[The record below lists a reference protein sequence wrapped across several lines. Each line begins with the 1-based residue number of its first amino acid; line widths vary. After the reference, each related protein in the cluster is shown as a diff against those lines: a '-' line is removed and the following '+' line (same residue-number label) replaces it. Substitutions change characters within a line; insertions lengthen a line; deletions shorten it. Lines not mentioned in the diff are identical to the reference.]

1 MAFTT
6 SYSFARSGYFRWQYS
21 NTASTSWGNDNIRQG
36 NFGKHEG
43 GTGSGYWSYCGIIDV
58 SEADKTAIKKQYATA
73 YPTKI
78 ELTVTRAS
86 AGSTGSTITNARV
99 GVGQGLYNSV
109 VPSNQQSYISAT
121 LNGGSGTTSTIT
133 LTQAMADYYCSD
145 AQGST
150 NRIISFGHIPDIK
163 TTSISTPYTAIAT
176 TGTMTIT
183 WETRT
188 CTISYNGNG
197 GTGAPAGATVN
208 QGATTTISSV
218 KPTRTGHKFLGWSTS
233 STATSA
239 TYTSG
244 QSITV
249 NSNLSL
255 YAVWQ
260 AYKITITYQGNGGVQ
275 GSNPTW
281 AIPYSHSWSYGQY
294 TETGL
299 ANITSF
305 ALTKEGYTY
314 TDEEAWNTKADGTG
328 YSVDHNTPYYGQDFA
343 TDVGKNITSADA
355 SITLYANWKPATY
368 TITLNPNGGTVSSTT
383 VSVTY
388 NSAFTLPTPTKSGSI
403 FNGWYYNG
411 VLFDDS
417 TPYTIASNIT
427 LTASWDDSQPVSIY
441 IDTRGGTP
449 SYSEPI
455 IGYVGETGASFIN
468 KVTVPTKPYYTLL
481 GYCYENGELVTT
493 NDVISS
499 TEPIH
504 LYVKWALT
512 SMPEG
517 AIVIGNER
525 DSSVCKIYVAKD
537 GEWKEVHVYVADS
550 TGFKITQ
557 M

>member
-6 SYSFARSGYFRWQYS
+6 SYSFARSGWFRWQYS

-36 NFGKHEG
+36 NYGQFEG
-43 GTGSGYWSYCGIIDV
+43 GTGAGYWSYCGIIDV
-58 SEADKTAIKKQYATA
+58 SETDKTAIKKQYATA

-78 ELTVTRAS
+78 ELSVTRAS

-150 NRIISFGHIPDIK
+150 NRIISFGHIPDIQ
-163 TTSISTPYTAIAT
+163 TTSVSTPYTAIAT

-183 WETRT
+183 WETRS
-188 CTISYNGNG
+188 CTIGYNGNG
-197 GTGAPAGATVN
+197 GTGAPAGTTVDY
-208 QGATTTISSV
+208 GTTTTISSV
-218 KPTRTGHKFLGWSTS
+218 KPTRTGYKFLGWSTS

-249 NSNLSL
+249 KSNLNL

-260 AYKITITYQGNGGVQ
+260 AYKITITYQANGGVQ

-281 AIPYSHSWSYGQY
+281 SIPFTQIWSYGQY
-294 TETGL
+294 LQEGV

-305 ALTKEGYTY
+305 AFTKEGHTY

-328 YSVDHNTPYYGQDFA
+328 YSINHNTAYYSQNLA
-343 TDVGKNITSADA
+343 TAVGKSITSADA
-355 SITLYANWKPATY
+355 TITLYANWKPATY

-388 NSAFTLPTPTKSGSI
+388 NSTFTLPTPTKDNST

-411 VLFDDS
+411 VLFDS
-417 TPYTIASNIT
+417 SAPYTIASNIT
-427 LTASWDDSQPVSIY
+427 LTASWDDSQPVTIY
-441 IDTRGGTP
+441 FDTRGGSP
-449 SYSEPI
+449 EISPQ
-455 IGYVGETGASFIN
+455 IGYLDDIIQSVIDYVEE
-468 KVTVPTKPYYTLL
+468 PTKTYYTFNNW
-481 GYCYENGELVTT
+481 YYEDGRAVASA
-493 NDVISS
+493 DKISS
-499 TEPIH
+499 TEPIYLH
-504 LYVKWALT
+504 AQWTLT

-517 AIVIGNER
+517 ALIIGTDG
-525 DSSVCKIYVAKD
+525 DSSVCKIYVAKN
-537 GEWKEVHVYVADS
+537 GEWKEVHVYVADL

-557 M
+557 L

>member
-6 SYSFARSGYFRWQYS
+6 SYSFARSGWFRWQYS
-21 NTASTSWGNDNIRQG
+21 NTASTSWGSDNIRQG

-43 GTGSGYWSYCGIIDV
+43 GTGAGYWSYCGIIDV
-58 SEADKTAIKKQYATA
+58 SETDKTAIKKQYVTA

-86 AGSTGSTITNARV
+86 GGSTGSTITDARV

-163 TTSISTPYTAIAT
+163 TTSVSTPYTAIAT

-183 WETRT
+183 WETRS
-188 CTISYNGNG
+188 CTISYHGNG
-197 GTGAPAGATVN
+197 GTGAPAGTTVN
-208 QGATTTISSV
+208 YGATTTISSV
-218 KPTRTGHKFLGWSTS
+218 KPTRTGYKFLGWSTS

-249 NSNLSL
+249 KSNLNL

-260 AYKITITYQGNGGVQ
+260 AYKITITYQANGGVQ

-281 AIPYSHSWSYGQY
+281 NMPYTHSWSYGQY

-328 YSVDHNTPYYGQDFA
+328 YSVNHNTPYYGQDFA

-355 SITLYANWKPATY
+355 TITLYANWKPATY
-368 TITLNPNGGTVSSTT
+368 TITLNPNGGTVSTT
-383 VSVTY
+383 SVSVTY
-388 NSAFTLPTPTKSGSI
+388 NSTFTLPTPTKDNST

-411 VLFDDS
+411 VLFDS
-417 TPYTIASNIT
+417 SAPYTIASNIT
-427 LTASWDDSQPVSIY
+427 LTASWDDSQPVTIY
-441 IDTRGGTP
+441 FDTRGGSP
-449 SYSEPI
+449 EIPPQ
-455 IGYVGETGASFIN
+455 IGHLDDIMQSVIDYVEE
-468 KVTVPTKPYYTLL
+468 PTKTYYTFNNW
-481 GYCYENGELVTT
+481 YYEDGRVVASADKIN
-493 NDVISS
+493 S
-499 TEPIH
+499 TEPIR
-504 LYVKWALT
+504 LYAKWVLS
-512 SMPEG
+512 SMPDG
-517 AIVIGNER
+517 ALVIGNES
-525 DSSVCKIYVAKD
+525 DSSVCKIYMAKN
-537 GEWKEVHVYVADS
+537 GSWKEVHVYVADS

-557 M
+557 L